1 MWVSSSPLENIDVI
15 KFSVPRPEET
25 EVEDNTTDSRTNTV
39 AVIEGETVFED
50 TYVKSVETEITIERT
65 FKTPGYVYNLSLI
78 RCWIVLEKFKWHL
91 SFPQLQHARRHC
103 SKHHHELEDSLRQ
116 SGQTRGLGARLQQ
129 EHPLWYK
136 LQKISIWFYFSA
148 TKVTPLRCDWRWSP
162 VWTCPRCQLFESMLS
177 LASQRWKIDWLVNRG
192 KTRRKCLSL

>member
-1 MWVSSSPLENIDVI
+1 MSIIISILKYHEI

-78 RCWIVLEKFKWHL
+78 R
-91 SFPQLQHARRHC
+91 
-103 SKHHHELEDSLRQ
+103 
-116 SGQTRGLGARLQQ
+116 
-129 EHPLWYK
+129 
-136 LQKISIWFYFSA
+136 
-148 TKVTPLRCDWRWSP
+148 
-162 VWTCPRCQLFESMLS
+162 
-177 LASQRWKIDWLVNRG
+177 
-192 KTRRKCLSL
+192 